1 MQDTVARA
9 AQQTVEGQ
17 PGWHLAPARFGKPGS
32 QADAMVP
39 CPDFCGENH
48 VEDWKHH
55 LVDLDHWGPTV
66 ADWDA
71 DSILNPG
78 ARLLALSARL
88 YLDPNS
94 DDPRMSGAS
103 VRVDDESVDA
113 FWTPEMTEQAADGLI
128 AFAAKLYHLAR
139 QARTFNEKA
148 GRTDDTEARAW
159 QSLTRDDLTR
169 RPIASLL
176 KVFGVDVVE
185 ADVESVV
192 LRGEPGAMKLHVLP
206 DVPQCLR
213 EDLAR
218 RALLAWFDA
227 RQGGDV

>member
-1 MQDTVARA
+1 MQDTVAPA
-9 AQQTVEGQ
+9 AQQVIEAK

-32 QADAMVP
+32 QADALVP
-39 CPDFCGENH
+39 CPDFCDENH
-48 VEDWKHH
+48 VQDWTQHV
-55 LVDLDHWGPTV
+55 VDLDHWGPTN

-94 DDPRMSGAS
+94 SDPRMSGAS
-103 VRVDDESVDA
+103 VRVDDETVDA

-128 AFAAKLYHLAR
+128 AFAAQLRHLAR
-139 QARTFNEKA
+139 QARAFNE
-148 GRTDDTEARAW
+148 RTGQAADTGARPW
-159 QSLTRDDLTR
+159 QSLTRNDLVS
-169 RPIASLL
+169 RPIPFLL
-176 KVFGVDVVE
+176 KVFGVGVVE
-185 ADVESVV
+185 ADVESVA
-192 LRGEPGAMKLHVLP
+192 LRGEPGSMELHVLP

-227 RQGGDV
+227 RVGGDV